1 MAHYVQLL
9 TLTPEGRRKLLEDPE
24 CILQA
29 ANAVRQEGV
38 SILGMYAV
46 LGSFDFVS
54 IIEAPDNGAVARY
67 SIEFGVRADVHI
79 TTLPAVPVG
88 LLEGAVPA
96 DEPPFE
102 FTGAGRDMPPEDQ
115 ALRR

>member
-24 CILQA
+24 CVLQA
-29 ANAVRQEGV
+29 ANAVRQRDV
-38 SILGMYAV
+38 TILGLYAV

-54 IIEAPDNGAVARY
+54 IVEAPDNEAVARY

-79 TTLPAVPVG
+79 TTLPAVPVA
-88 LLEGAVPA
+88 LLQGTGPSDV
-96 DEPPFE
+96 PFE
-102 FTGAGRDMPPEDQ
+102 FSGVSRDVPPEDE